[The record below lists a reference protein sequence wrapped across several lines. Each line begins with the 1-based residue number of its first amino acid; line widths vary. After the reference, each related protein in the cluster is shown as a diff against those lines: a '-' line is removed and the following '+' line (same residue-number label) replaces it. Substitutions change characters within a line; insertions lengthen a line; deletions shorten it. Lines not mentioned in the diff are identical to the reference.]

1 MSQNESKPDPELLL
15 DGQEEVFSRTEVET
29 GRIEHHHQEEDKETG
44 GPVRS
49 GSRLPQG

>member
-1 MSQNESKPDPELLL
+1 MSQKKPEHDSELLI